1 MVHWQSESDLD
12 SIRNSCDVFI
22 PIEYIN
28 TIYSPF
34 GWHFSRIK
42 FADFSLRGVGGG
54 TSKLALLPPLTHTK
68 KNPPIKELHS
78 FQIPNCAPDTW
89 KRKAAC
95 RLIIIVTISIG
106 CGSQSS
112 KGECYRK
119 KAPFVE
125 YCIWIVFSE
134 CQGRAGEKWGKP
146 CHSLTFCKGICDM
159 CHENAKIFRYMFS
172 SIRKPQTIRIII
184 GQTGSMRRERGGDW
198 EYRGCLGAESWLPA
212 RQKKALWHCVRSVS
226 LCPRCL
232 LCHSSRS
239 LLVFS
244 SSTTF
249 RRAVPFLGNTPLLE
263 LYQALLLHP
272 S

>member
-95 RLIIIVTISIG
+95 RFIIIVTITIG

-119 KAPFVE
+119 K
-125 YCIWIVFSE
+125 
-134 CQGRAGEKWGKP
+134 R
-146 CHSLTFCKGICDM
+146 
-159 CHENAKIFRYMFS
+159 
-172 SIRKPQTIRIII
+172 
-184 GQTGSMRRERGGDW
+184 
-198 EYRGCLGAESWLPA
+198 
-212 RQKKALWHCVRSVS
+212 
-226 LCPRCL
+226 L
-232 LCHSSRS
+232 LLNIAFGLSSRNVRVGQGKNEGDLVTQS
-239 LLVFS
+239 LSAKEYVTCVMRMQKYFATCFHLS
-244 SSTTF
+244 ESHKLSES
-249 RRAVPFLGNTPLLE
+249 L
-263 LYQALLLHP
+263 
-272 S
+272 